1 MGQYLS
7 TPIQA
12 YDDCINDS
20 LCTGTVVNAGTLP
33 TATVDIITPTN
44 LLSPNEAQFTSA
56 LSTYF
61 GINVSHYNP
70 VAVIIL
76 ELPAIQAYNL
86 LFSTNVTS
94 PSPFCFTGAATI
106 LLNAPCFQVTPDG
119 YLDLAFT
126 ISEYPNVSTE
136 KAISSFLQAVAS
148 DLATVAKSE
157 SSSCLGCKPVQLL
170 ESNLQPFLN
179 IGDITATVLNSDLSE
194 SGTLSSY
201 TLFDLSSLPSR
212 LDSAA
217 ATEFTFSGYAGKI
230 LSLMDAL
237 TNLAGDV
244 GFAAA
249 TSETVVGSVL
259 AGGEA
264 TLHSAQLV
272 LTSFDIAVELLPQL
286 SPSAQTPLYEWFETG
301 VNIVT
306 SFVDPTGAALMPTFF
321 DSNGNLA
328 LGYDATTG
336 SITYSG
342 PDGILL
348 PYGNGYL
355 ALLAESS
362 GGPSN
367 YSETLNTVGTAILP
381 MPYSI
386 RILSYNRNQPIQAY
400 DGMLLGGNPL
410 SFPIQFNVTNGA
422 LIPQMSL
429 SPTLTVTPNGSTTTV
444 TAQAFLNDGS
454 LTTATNAFLIVNG
467 NQSEMAELNA
477 STFETTLKN
486 NFPDPTP
493 FMVYMISSNV
503 PGGFAS
509 GVLGLPSGVQL
520 SASLESFTLDR
531 QNDQYVISIYLINN
545 GANPAAEVMLT
556 AAVLDRTA
564 TSTGLPISIGNL
576 PYGASATVTLRFPI
590 QERSE
595 RWHKWLMITETYSGG
610 NALQSLPLSLPCSDK

>member
-1 MGQYLS
+1 MLLLQ
-7 TPIQA
+7 
-12 YDDCINDS
+12 
-20 LCTGTVVNAGTLP
+20 
-33 TATVDIITPTN
+33 N
-44 LLSPNEAQFTSA
+44 L
-56 LSTYF
+56 
-61 GINVSHYNP
+61 H
-70 VAVIIL
+70 
-76 ELPAIQAYNL
+76 
-86 LFSTNVTS
+86 
-94 PSPFCFTGAATI
+94 
-106 LLNAPCFQVTPDG
+106 
-119 YLDLAFT
+119 
-126 ISEYPNVSTE
+126 
-136 KAISSFLQAVAS
+136 
-148 DLATVAKSE
+148 
-157 SSSCLGCKPVQLL
+157 
-170 ESNLQPFLN
+170 
-179 IGDITATVLNSDLSE
+179 
-194 SGTLSSY
+194 
-201 TLFDLSSLPSR
+201 
-212 LDSAA
+212 SAA
-217 ATEFTFSGYAGKI
+217 MQGKYFRSSI
-230 LSLMDAL
+230 AF

-342 PDGILL
+342 PDQI
-348 PYGNGYL
+348 
-355 ALLAESS
+355 
-362 GGPSN
+362 
-367 YSETLNTVGTAILP
+367 YSRMETAIWHCWQRARAARP
-381 MPYSI
+381 II
-386 RILSYNRNQPIQAY
+386 RRRSTPSELLYFRCPIAFGFSYNRNQPIQAY

-429 SPTLTVTPNGSTTTV
+429 SPTLTVTPNGSTTV

-467 NQSEMAELNA
+467 NQSEMAELNT

-564 TSTGLPISIGNL
+564 TSTGLPISIGHV
-576 PYGASATVTLRFPI
+576 PYGASGG
-590 QERSE
+590 RS
-595 RWHKWLMITETYSGG
+595 
-610 NALQSLPLSLPCSDK
+610 A